1 MSPRMS
7 LLQRAANP
15 TPRRTVLPPRRPPA
29 VLRHLL
35 ERRAQ
40 VRRPGPRRRSR
51 PIMLAGHESNRP
63 GIGRHTGERGFR
75 PTVPGGIGITPEG
88 EGEKYRKLTGLPDQ

>member
-29 VLRHLL
+29 VLRHRL

-40 VRRPGPRRRSR
+40 VRRPGPRGRSR
-51 PIMLAGHESNRP
+51 PILLAGDESNRP
-63 GIGRHTGERGFR
+63 VVGTHSGEPGFR
-75 PTVPGGIGITPEG
+75 PTVAGGFGLTPEADAAKSRYG
-88 EGEKYRKLTGLPDQ
+88 TGLAA